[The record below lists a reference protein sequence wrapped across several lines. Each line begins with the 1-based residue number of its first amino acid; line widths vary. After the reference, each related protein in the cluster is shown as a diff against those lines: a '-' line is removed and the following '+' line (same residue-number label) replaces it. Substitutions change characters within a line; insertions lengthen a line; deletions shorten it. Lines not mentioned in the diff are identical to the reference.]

1 MIVPSTMVGG
11 TSGCMP
17 NACSAQPAPFLRSC
31 TALTLLEPISS
42 PMHCFAM
49 AALRPRAGAV
59 RYIVGCSGRI
69 SKNAP
74 SPGESADPVLLHL
87 VQQRAVADLQQLG
100 GVRAIPLGYAEGAA
114 DEVGLHLTGRPLDRQ
129 RLGVTARRAGRDHG

>member
-1 MIVPSTMVGG
+1 MIVPSTIVCG

-31 TALTLLEPISS
+31 TALTLLEPMSS

-49 AALRPRAGAV
+49 AASRPRS
-59 RYIVGCSGRI
+59 SGTVQYRRVF
-69 SKNAP
+69 SADLQKRDRPAR
-74 SPGESADPVLLHL
+74 SADPVLLHL

-100 GVRAIPLGYAEGAA
+100 GIGAIPLCYAERAP
-114 DEVGLHLTGRPLDRQ
+114 DQLLLHLARRPLDR
-129 RLGVTARRAGRDHG
+129 